1 MEDIRNASCPAL
13 CQQFPDRDVRKR
25 PLAPGR
31 RARSVCV
38 AKFLYNTH
46 GLLENSI
53 FLPGARTETLCQAAI
68 GKNEIFLRK
77 TAAVGILHKQNNDMH
92 CKNALLPVCKCSV
105 CIKSGI
111 ILFVKKWGNS
121 NGMEITVDSN
131 SQNVL

>member
-1 MEDIRNASCPAL
+1 MER
-13 CQQFPDRDVRKR
+13 
-25 PLAPGR
+25 GR
-31 RARSVCV
+31 
-38 AKFLYNTH
+38 
-46 GLLENSI
+46 I
-53 FLPGARTETLCQAAI
+53 FLCLSIRYGKLSILRLLPRFPFRSDR
-68 GKNEIFLRK
+68 KNEIFLCK

-121 NGMEITVDSN
+121 KGMEITVDSN